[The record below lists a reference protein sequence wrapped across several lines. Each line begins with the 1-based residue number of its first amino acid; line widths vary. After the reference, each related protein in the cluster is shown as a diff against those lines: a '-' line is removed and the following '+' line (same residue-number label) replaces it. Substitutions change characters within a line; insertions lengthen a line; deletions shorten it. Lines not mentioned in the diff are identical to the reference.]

1 VDRNERFDAAR
12 VEENLL
18 QLGRFLQDAEYRFVT
33 ITPESHRRV
42 NARAGG
48 PARSLRDV
56 FGWNRRFEAVT
67 VGPMVLSLLKAADAA
82 IEDNGTYL
90 SKIRFSTFQDFI
102 FLHSGYP
109 TIAADSVFFGPD
121 TYRFLGVLEPI
132 ARQRIGARRIV
143 DIGTGSGA
151 AGIVLARL
159 FPDAEIILGDI
170 SDKALRYARVN
181 AALNRTAN
189 AVVRRSDVLA
199 AIPGQFDL
207 IVANPPYLVDPQAR
221 LYRNGGGTL
230 GYDLS
235 LRILE
240 ESLDR
245 LAPGGTLLLYTGSA
259 IVDGTDQFG
268 ALAQETVGRRRGP
281 RATYAE
287 IDPDVFGEELEGGAY
302 GAADRIAAVTLT
314 VSA

>member
-1 VDRNERFDAAR
+1 VDGNEGLGPTR

-18 QLGRFLQDAEYRFVT
+18 QLGRVLQDSDYRFVT
-33 ITPESHRRV
+33 VTPESHRRV
-42 NARAGG
+42 NARANG
-48 PARSLRDV
+48 PARSLRDI
-56 FGWNRRFEAVT
+56 FGWNRRFQAEI
-67 VGPMVLSLLKAADAA
+67 VGPAVLSLLQAADAI
-82 IEDNGTYL
+82 IEDNGAYR
-90 SKIRFSTFQDFI
+90 SKIRFSTFRDLI
-102 FLHSGYP
+102 FVHSAYP

-121 TYRFLGVLEPI
+121 TYRFLGALERI
-132 ARQRIGARRIV
+132 ARQAIGTRRIV

-151 AGIVLARL
+151 AGIVLARA

-181 AALNRTAN
+181 AALNGAAN
-189 AVVRRSDVLA
+189 AIARRSDVLT

-221 LYRNGGGTL
+221 LYRDGGGTL

-259 IVDGTDQFG
+259 IVDGVDRFG
-268 ALAQETVGRRRGP
+268 MLAQEAVRRHGL

-287 IDPDVFGEELEGGAY
+287 LDPDVFGEELEGGPYAV
-302 GAADRIAAVTLT
+302 ADRIAAVTLT